1 MHRIANVPI
10 GLAVLVAALAAAG
23 PARAQMEILS
33 IEPDSA
39 AAGSAVEITITGG
52 ADCVFDAFLSVVRF
66 SPASEVSHGEG
77 ELAGPNGLTVTIDIP
92 GDAPLGPQ
100 TVTVTSYGIECVGV
114 DMFEITCADCDQPA
128 LVAVEPAQATAGNTV
143 DVTITGSQTHFDAST
158 ELEFS
163 GSGITVES
171 LTAVDATHL
180 DAQLSLA
187 ADAAAG
193 TRSLTATTG
202 DEVAEGADLFTVIE
216 QQWELAPDS
225 GQQGAVLPAVT
236 LTGGSGMSAVSG
248 ADLGA
253 GVTIGSIAAPD
264 DDTLV
269 LTDVAIAVDAR
280 VGRRE
285 LTLQTPA
292 GPRVLAALFA
302 VLQGPDTLLLSI
314 EPDHGDR
321 GHPGLAVAVVGQN
334 THFSA
339 DRVFLELPG
348 SGLVGAVEQAI
359 DDTHLEGRLV
369 IAPSAAEGP
378 HDVAVQVGGACDLLV
393 PAPCERPVLADGFTV
408 TAPGSLDSAE
418 PNLFNPGESVEVAI
432 QATDGQFDAALTE
445 LVFDPAEGIAVTS
458 LSVEGPDALR
468 VQLDIADDAPGDP
481 RDVRAVTGTEVA
493 LGLELMDVHNPQIR
507 DLRPPQGTQGRSW
520 LRVEVAGVDIPF
532 SAETE
537 VEFSGTG
544 ITVTAVDF
552 EPERPDQLTVTIDIA
567 KDAPT
572 GLRDVTVRGA
582 DFELTAADAFRVM
595 LPSRG
600 DGGCGCGRRT
610 PNGAPPAAGWVLL
623 GVWLL
628 LTTRRRR

>member
-1 MHRIANVPI
+1 MHRIGVF
-10 GLAVLVAALAAAG
+10 AVSLVVLALAAAE

-33 IEPDSA
+33 IEPDRA
-39 AAGSAVEITITGG
+39 AAGSTIDITITGG
-52 ADCVFDAFLSVVRF
+52 ADCVFDAFLSEVAF
-66 SPASEVSHGEG
+66 SPASGVTHSDG

-92 GDAPLGPQ
+92 DDAPLGPQ
-100 TVTVTSYGIECVGV
+100 TVTVTTYGIACVGV
-114 DMFEITCADCDQPA
+114 DMFEINCADCDQPA
-128 LVAVEPAQATAGNTV
+128 LVAIEPAQAAAGSTV
-143 DVTITGSQTHFDAST
+143 DVTITGSQTHFDADT
-158 ELEFS
+158 QLAFS

-171 LTAVDATHL
+171 LNAVDATRL
-180 DAQLSLA
+180 DARLSLA

-193 TRSLTATTG
+193 TRSITATTG

-225 GQQGAVLPAVT
+225 GQQGALLPTVT
-236 LTGGSGMSAVSG
+236 LTGGGGMSAVSG

-253 GVTIGSIAAPD
+253 GVAIGSLSAPD
-264 DDTLV
+264 DATLV
-269 LTDVAIAVDAR
+269 LADVAIAVDAR
-280 VGRRE
+280 VGRRD
-285 LTLQTPA
+285 LTLQLPD
-292 GPRVLAALFA
+292 GPQVLADLFA

-314 EPDHGDR
+314 DPDHGDR

-339 DRVFLELPG
+339 ERVFLEVSG
-348 SGLVGAVEQAI
+348 SGVVGAVEEAA
-359 DDTHLEGRLV
+359 DDTHLQGRLV
-369 IAPSAAEGP
+369 IAPSATEGP

-418 PNLFNPGESVEVAI
+418 PDLFTPGESVEVAL
-432 QATDGQFDAALTE
+432 QATDGQFAAELTE
-445 LVFDPAEGIAVTS
+445 LVFDPAEGIEVSS
-458 LSVEGPDALR
+458 LSVDGPNALR
-468 VQLDIADDAPGDP
+468 AQLAIADDAPGDV

-493 LGLELMDVHNPQIR
+493 LGLELIDIHNPQIR
-507 DLRPPQGTQGRSW
+507 ALRPAHAEQGRSG

-537 VEFSGTG
+537 VAFSGTG
-544 ITVTAVDF
+544 ITVATVDF
-552 EPERPDQLTVTIDIA
+552 EPERPDQVTATIDVTE
-567 KDAPT
+567 DAPT

-582 DFELTAADAFRVM
+582 DFELTAAGAFRVM
-595 LPSRG
+595 PPSRG
-600 DGGCGCGRRT
+600 DGGCGCGGRAAT
-610 PNGAPPAAGWVLL
+610 GVPPGAGWALF